1 MTTEEN
7 GFILLSPL
15 DNSLYLLLK
24 SSYKFLTVLE
34 FSLFSSPS
42 LLSLFSSPS
51 FSKRVLMLSWLTW
64 SPYVLQGGFK
74 FLAFSLSLPNNRF
87 GIFLKSSFYTTAT
100 RLEIQ
105 GLKKGQ
111 GIIGHSK
118 GKHQLES

>member
-7 GFILLSPL
+7 GFILLSPP
-15 DNSLYLLLK
+15 DNSLYLFWK
-24 SSYKFLTVLE
+24 SSYKFLTILE
-34 FSLFSSPS
+34 FSLFS
-42 LLSLFSSPS
+42 FPS

-74 FLAFSLSLPNNRF
+74 FLDFSLSLPNNRF
-87 GIFLKSSFYTTAT
+87 APLRKASSYTTAT

-111 GIIGHSK
+111 GIIGHLK
-118 GKHQLES
+118 WKHQLES